1 MTQRE
6 AHSLMEASE
15 YDIGKRYAEVIE
27 TMWFTFLYSSI
38 IPIGAFISFF
48 GLIFY
53 YWIDKYNLL
62 RRSTLSV
69 EVQGRLVRFTMKLL
83 DRTLIFK
90 VIGELMFD
98 QQIRST
104 YVVGSI
110 VMIIVAFFY
119 LLLPIDRLIDFFNP
133 EGFNL

>member
-1 MTQRE
+1 
-6 AHSLMEASE
+6 
-15 YDIGKRYAEVIE
+15 
-27 TMWFTFLYSSI
+27 MWFTYLYSSI

-48 GLIFY
+48 GLVFY
-53 YWIDKYNLL
+53 YWIDKFNLL

-83 DRTLIFK
+83 DFTLIFK

-104 YVVGSI
+104 YVIGSI
-110 VMIIVAFFY
+110 VMIILAFFY
-119 LLLPIDRLIDFFNP
+119 LLLPIDSLIDYFHP
-133 EGFNL
+133 ENFNL